1 MAHTGKISKELQLKI
16 YKEIQDSIFNKVMEA
31 VRLAG
36 DNSVKTNN
44 SLRNITKCV
53 VTLAIEE
60 VEKKYGI
67 EIVPRQET
75 AVDYSL
81 ISKIKEDK

>member
-36 DNSVKTNN
+36 DNTVKTN
-44 SLRNITKCV
+44 STLKNITRCV
-53 VTLAIEE
+53 VILAIEE
-60 VEKKYGI
+60 VENKYGI

-75 AVDYSL
+75 VVDYSL
-81 ISKIKEDK
+81 MSKIKEDK